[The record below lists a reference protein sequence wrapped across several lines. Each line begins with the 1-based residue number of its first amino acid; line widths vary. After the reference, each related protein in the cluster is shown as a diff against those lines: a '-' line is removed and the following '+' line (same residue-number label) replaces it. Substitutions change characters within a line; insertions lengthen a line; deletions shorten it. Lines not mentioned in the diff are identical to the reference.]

1 MAKSLHKEQN
11 LELIYKA
18 LLELEKGKTNKEVA
32 QLFGVPA
39 NTLSTWKKNKDKIF
53 QAFQQG
59 SATMKRVKI
68 DTYDQVNEAVLKW
81 VKSLRSENVPV
92 NGVLIKEK
100 ALYFAKEL
108 TFENFQASD
117 GWLDKWKKRLG
128 LIFFI
133 LLKLFYYII
142 TAI

>member
-1 MAKSLHKEQN
+1 MEKGLHKKQN
-11 LELIYKA
+11 LELKQKT
-18 LLELEKGKTNKEVA
+18 LLELEKDKTNKEVA
-32 QLFGVPA
+32 QLFGVLA

-59 SATMKRVKI
+59 SATTNRVKV
-68 DTYDQVNEAVLKW
+68 DTYDQVSKAVLKW
-81 VKSLRSENVPV
+81 FKRLRSENLPV

-108 TFENFQASD
+108 TFENLRASN

-128 LIFFI
+128 LIFFYF
-133 LLKLFYYII
+133 KLFYYII